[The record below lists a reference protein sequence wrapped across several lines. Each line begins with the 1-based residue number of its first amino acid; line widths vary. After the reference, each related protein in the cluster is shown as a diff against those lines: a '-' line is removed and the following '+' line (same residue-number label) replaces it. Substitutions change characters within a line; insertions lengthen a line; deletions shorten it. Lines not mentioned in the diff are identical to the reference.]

1 MRKKYRYIGTLII
14 SASLALQLC
23 ACGAGNTETEN
34 ETTIS
39 LQQGESSIENSDT
52 SIMTDVS
59 VEFKEA
65 DDVAVSVDYSE
76 ENIIRFSNDSI
87 TYEGSGATVSENII
101 TITSEGRYILTGSI
115 DNGRVIVDATDDAK
129 VELVFAEVSITC
141 DNNSPVVVKNADK
154 VRIILADDTEN
165 YVCDG
170 PEYEL
175 DENDDIT
182 PKSAIYSKCDLVIT
196 GNGTLYVDGK
206 YNNGIASTDD
216 LIITNGTICV
226 EAVNNGLKGKD
237 SVRIKDGNITITSD
251 DDGIKSDND
260 EDSEKGY
267 VYIENGNIK
276 IAATGDGINAD
287 KLIKIENGKIEIT
300 ESDEG
305 IEAQNI
311 IINDGDISIYS
322 NDDGINVSLSD
333 YVSNMMGTNN
343 TNNINNT
350 NTDSD
355 KMPEDFQNMRDNNFN
370 GGQWQERPDK
380 GGEQNGDMDSQR
392 PEMPSGENGNMTEM
406 PSGEN
411 GNESEMIGRGGN
423 KQNGMGG
430 FETVDGVLTI
440 NGGTIYVNA
449 KGDGID
455 SNGSVVQTGGI
466 VIVEGPSDN
475 GNGALDYNGSYTMTG
490 GTLLAIG
497 SSGMAMAPS
506 SSSTVYGT
514 SVNTNVN
521 AGDIINVLDGNDE
534 IIKFEATKR
543 ISNIVVFS
551 DKFSEGK
558 EYTLNMNGNEI
569 EFTAGVVNSN
579 GMGH

>member
-23 ACGAGNTETEN
+23 ACGVDNTETEN

-39 LQQGESSIENSDT
+39 SQQSESSIDNSDT

-65 DDVAVSVDYSE
+65 DDVAVSVDCSE

-87 TYEGSGATVSENII
+87 IYEGSGATISENII

-115 DNGRVIVDATDDAK
+115 DNGRVIVDAADDAK

-141 DNNSPVVVKNADK
+141 DNNSPVVIKNADK

-170 PEYEL
+170 SEYEL

-182 PKSAIYSKCDLVIT
+182 PKSTIYSKCDLVIT

-226 EAVNNGLKGKD
+226 DAVNNGLKGKD

-343 TNNINNT
+343 TNN
-350 NTDSD
+350 
-355 KMPEDFQNMRDNNFN
+355 FN
-370 GGQWQERPDK
+370 GGQWQERPEK
-380 GGEQNGDMDSQR
+380 GEKQNGDMSGQR
-392 PEMPSGENGNMTEM
+392 PEMPSGENGSIPEM
-406 PSGEN
+406 PIGENGNMPEMPNGEN

-430 FETVDGVLTI
+430 FETIDGVLTI

-455 SNGSVVQTGGI
+455 SNGNVVQTGGI

-534 IIKFEATKR
+534 IIKFEATKK

-551 DKFSEGK
+551 DKFSEGE
-558 EYTLNMNGNEI
+558 EYILNVSGNEI